1 MSRTGLVRAYLV
13 MAMFTLAACV
23 CGCGGGETQDS
34 GRVGGGGDDDAD
46 EDDDYT
52 APPDDDVNDDDV
64 DDDTQ
69 DDDTQDDDTQDDDI
83 DDDTGDDDTTATTT
97 TTTIVTTT
105 STTTTTSLHLE
116 TERVAGGSP
125 GRDGLDLAVNWD
137 GLIYAAAIKGRSLI
151 AYKWE
156 EGFGVNAEDIGVI
169 AEAPSIVSLGLGGQT
184 TIVHIA
190 YRNPVEKSL
199 DLIRDVWSTR
209 VHETV
214 DANGEIGSDIA
225 MAGDTNGDLHIAYY
239 EELNGDLRYATNK
252 SGTWSIQNVL
262 SEGNVGRH
270 VDLALDSEGF
280 AHISCYDATNGRL
293 LHLSNETG
301 TWAAQQADLTTWNV
315 GWDTSIA
322 IGRDDAVYIAY
333 YDVSFERL
341 KLTKRAAGSGVWSSQ
356 TVVNEPA
363 RDPGVIVD
371 GDGHVQLGYRTE
383 TALGFATNQSGSWE
397 FDDLEAGTFGP
408 LAVARAPDATPAY
421 LYHDQAT
428 GELRAGVYRRK
439 LVTETV
445 AEVGTVAR
453 PMITDLDDNGMAQI
467 VYLDS
472 TGPEDFF
479 INFAQ
484 RVGEDSWGVATVVD
498 EASGHVSPDW
508 IHNTDGR
515 RHVVLGMHE
524 RHTLSCL
531 GDSEYVAD
539 VAIGSEN
546 DPTWDVEILLAD
558 HEHYFESRPVVI
570 ANGDIFHVA
579 YVEYDCVNNTS
590 RLMYRLRDNG
600 VDTDEEVA
608 TLVGPI
614 TRYDMAVHNGTPM
627 IVYEDDNKPR
637 YAYRTGIGWLK
648 ALMHDYSGM
657 FMADRP
663 SIAVDSDGAFHAIYY
678 IYSDVRFIH
687 SVYNEDLD
695 EWQPEDPDLPYD
707 SITNSYDL
715 FFDRHDHM
723 HVVFSGPTEAFYM
736 TDSEGPWLYQK
747 VGDQGGFGNWADG
760 VVDEAGH
767 FHIGYYGVDE
777 ASSPKIL
784 SYVTD
789 AGREWTSWIMD
800 DTGSTVR
807 CADVAWDDG
816 DGSAIVYGDSADG
829 GVTYAAKPGAAWQF
843 AQAVS
848 GSAAAFS
855 VALAF
860 ESDATPHVAFAVDG
874 DVGHATRDP
883 NWNDETIASP
893 GDVPVAIAVD
903 GNDVPHVA
911 FVDGTAL
918 KHWTPAD
925 GLETIAGVS
934 AFSPVAIAARGTSLV
949 GIAFR
954 ETGTFDAK
962 IAWLVGSD
970 WQIEPIDTSPSD
982 GSTIDLF
989 IGTDNIPR
997 AAYTDADTGLIRYAY
1012 KDGASWTSEG
1022 VASFLSEPTRAAIV
1036 YAPIAELAH
1045 LAFYDA
1051 DDTSFGY
1058 AIRANDTW
1066 QSYIVDD
1073 VGDAGD
1079 SVTLAIDDANVI
1091 HAAYLAGG
1099 AVFYGYLS
1107 LE

>member
-1 MSRTGLVRAYLV
+1 MSRTGLVQAYVFVAFIALI
-13 MAMFTLAACV
+13 ACG
-23 CGCGGGETQDS
+23 CGCGGDAQES
-34 GRVGGGGDDDAD
+34 GRVGGGGDDDEA
-46 EDDDYT
+46 EDDDYS
-52 APPDDDVNDDDV
+52 PYP
-64 DDDTQ
+64 
-69 DDDTQDDDTQDDDI
+69 
-83 DDDTGDDDTTATTT
+83 DDDTGDDDTGDDDTDDDTGDDDTSATTT

-105 STTTTTSLHLE
+105 STTTTTSIGFQ

-125 GRDGLDLAVNWD
+125 GKDGLDLAVNWD
-137 GLIYAAAIKGRSLI
+137 GLIYAAAIKGRSLF

-156 EGFGVNAEDIGVI
+156 EGFDVVVDEIGVI

-190 YRNPVEKSL
+190 YRNPVGKSL
-199 DLIRDVWSTR
+199 DIIRDVWSTR

-214 DANGEIGSDIA
+214 DADGEIGSDIA
-225 MAGDTNGDLHIAYY
+225 MVGATSGDLHIAYY

-252 SGTWSIQNVL
+252 SGVWSVQTVL

-270 VDLALDSEGF
+270 VDLALDADGF
-280 AHISCYDATNGRL
+280 AHISCYDASNSRL
-293 LHLSNETG
+293 LHVSNETG
-301 TWAAQQADLTTWNV
+301 VWAAQQADLTTWNV
-315 GWDTSIA
+315 GWDSSIA
-322 IGRDDAVYIAY
+322 IGRDGAVHIAY
-333 YDVSFERL
+333 YDVTFARL
-341 KLTKRAAGSGVWSSQ
+341 KLTRRPAGSGVWTSQ
-356 TVVNEPA
+356 TVLNAPA

-371 GDGHVQLGYRTE
+371 GNGHVHIGYRTG
-383 TALGFATNQSGSWE
+383 AGLGFATNQSGSWL

-421 LYHDQAT
+421 LYHDQTT
-428 GELRAGVYRRK
+428 GELRAGVFRRT

-453 PMITDLDDNGMAQI
+453 PMITDLRADGMAQI
-467 VYLDS
+467 VFLDS
-472 TGPEDFF
+472 TGPDDFF

-484 RVGEDSWGVATVVD
+484 RVGPDNWGVATVID
-498 EASGHVSPDW
+498 EASGHVAPDW

-524 RHTLSCL
+524 RHTLSCV

-546 DPTWDVEILLAD
+546 EPSWDVEILLAD
-558 HEHYFESRPVVI
+558 HEHYFESRPAVV

-579 YVEYDCVNNTS
+579 YVDYDCAANTS
-590 RLMYRLRDNG
+590 RLMYRKRDNG
-600 VDTDEEVA
+600 VDVDEEVA

-648 ALMHDYSGM
+648 GLMHDYPGIL
-657 FMADRP
+657 MADRP
-663 SIAVDSDGAFHAIYY
+663 SIAVDSGGIFHAIYY
-678 IYSDVRFIH
+678 IYGEVRFIH

-707 SITNSYDL
+707 AITNSYDL
-715 FFDRHDHM
+715 FLDEHDHM
-723 HVVFSGPTEAFYM
+723 HIVFSGPTEAFYM
-736 TDSEGPWLYQK
+736 TDSEGSWLYQW
-747 VGDQGGFGNWADG
+747 VGDQGSFGNWASG
-760 VVDEAGH
+760 AVDAAGH
-767 FHIGYYGVDE
+767 FHIGFYGLPE
-777 ASSPKIL
+777 ISAPKVL
-784 SYVTD
+784 AYVTD

-807 CADVAWDDG
+807 CADIAWDDLTG
-816 DGSAIVYGDSADG
+816 PAIAYGDSVAG
-829 GVTYAAKPGAAWQF
+829 GVSFATKPGPSWQF
-843 AQAVS
+843 AQAVP
-848 GSAAAFS
+848 GATAAYA

-860 ESDATPHVAFAVDG
+860 ATDGTPHIAYSVDG
-874 DVGHATRDP
+874 EIGYAVKDP

-903 GNDVPHVA
+903 GNGEPHVV
-911 FVDGTAL
+911 FVDGAEL
-918 KHWTPAD
+918 KHWTPTD
-925 GLETIAGVS
+925 GLETIAGAS
-934 AFSPVAIAARGTSLV
+934 AFPRVAIASGSTTLLGVAY
-949 GIAFR
+949 R

-970 WQIEPIDTSPSD
+970 WQIEPIDASPTG

-989 IGTDNIPR
+989 IGSDNLAR
-997 AAYTDADTGLIRYAY
+997 AAYTDANTGLIRYASR
-1012 KDGASWTSEG
+1012 DETSWTSEG
-1022 VASFLSEPTRAAIV
+1022 VASFLTEPTRAAIV
-1036 YAPIAELAH
+1036 YAPVAELAH

-1051 DDTSFGY
+1051 DDTAFGY
-1058 AIRANDTW
+1058 AIRADDEWET
-1066 QSYIVDD
+1066 YIVDD

-1079 SVTLAIDDANVI
+1079 SVTLAIDNSNAV

-1107 LE
+1107 PL